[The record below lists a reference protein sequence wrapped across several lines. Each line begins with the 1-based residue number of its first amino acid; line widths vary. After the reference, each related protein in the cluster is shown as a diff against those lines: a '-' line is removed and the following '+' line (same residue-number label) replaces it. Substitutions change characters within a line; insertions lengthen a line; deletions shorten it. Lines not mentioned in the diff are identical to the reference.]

1 MHLHTDKFGKVLVFV
16 AHPDD
21 ESIGCSGLLQRA
33 DSSLV
38 VFAVD
43 GAPPHYGFEQNFGS
57 LRSYSDTRYLEASR
71 ALACVP
77 QSEFRRLTKPDESY
91 FQDQHLFLDLPA
103 AYAGLKQR
111 ILEYSPDLIVTHAC
125 EGGHI
130 DHDACHI
137 LAARAASELGFET
150 WEFPLYWR
158 TTLGRNI
165 FQRFRSPLSA
175 EVLLTLSQA
184 ELDRKKLMLSRY
196 PTQNKLTSVFQLE
209 SERFRPLSTQKYE
222 RLSWRNYPFE
232 NRTWRLNARVF
243 LQKIT
248 EFQRSGATLPAIP
261 DLPRPSS
268 RSSTA
273 MPPAPK

>member
-1 MHLHTDKFGKVLVFV
+1 MQLRAEKFGKVLVFV

-33 DSSLV
+33 DSSRV

-43 GAPPHYGFEQNFGS
+43 AAPPHYGFEQRFGS
-57 LRSYSDTRYLEASR
+57 LRSYSDTRFVEASR
-71 ALACVP
+71 ALTCVP
-77 QSEFRRLTKPDESY
+77 QSTFRRLTKPDESY

-103 AYAGLKQR
+103 AYASLKQR
-111 ILEYSPDLIVTHAC
+111 IFEFSPDLMITHAC

-130 DHDACHI
+130 DHDACHF

-158 TTLGRNI
+158 TTFGRNI
-165 FQRFRSPLSA
+165 FQRFRSPLSS

-184 ELDRKKLMLSRY
+184 ELGRKKLMLSNY
-196 PTQNKLTSVFQLE
+196 PTQNKLTSVFQLN

-222 RLSWRNYPFE
+222 KLSWRNYAFE
-232 NRTWRLNARVF
+232 NRSWGLKSGVF
-243 LQKIT
+243 LQTIA
-248 EFQRSGATLPAIP
+248 EFERSVSIP
-261 DLPRPSS
+261 RHSRTSS
-268 RSSTA
+268 GLAWEELAR
-273 MPPAPK
+273 